1 MVPRFP
7 GRGRAN
13 PGPERN
19 PEEETVATV
28 VNKIRRWLRSPQGRQ
43 ARAHAERLARDPRT
57 RNRVRRM
64 FRGRRRY

>member
-1 MVPRFP
+1 M
-7 GRGRAN
+7 
-13 PGPERN
+13 
-19 PEEETVATV
+19 ATV